1 MASRVGATVAAASAV
16 AVLLGVPVST
26 AAPVLRLIPYASG
39 FTLPIGFFQDP
50 TDSRVQFVLQQGGV
64 VRTLVNGAVQPTPF
78 LDMTGIITSG
88 GERGLLG
95 LAFPPDA
102 ATSGRLYVD
111 YTNLNGDTVVARLK
125 RSANPLVVD
134 RSTLF
139 PMTWS
144 TGAAFIAQPFANHN
158 GGNIAF
164 GPDGYL
170 YIGMGDGGSGDDP
183 MNNAQNPASLLGKI
197 LRIDASVGDGDAKGF
212 RVPADNPFVSNAA
225 FRPEIWDIGVR
236 NPWRF
241 SFDDIAR
248 GGTGALII
256 GDVGQNA
263 WEEIDYEPRG
273 SGGENYG
280 WRNREG
286 ANAYIGTIPPTFL
299 PMTDPIYQYDHTVGN
314 SITGGFLYRGSAMP
328 TMRGRYFFAD
338 YVRSRIWSAAVTVN
352 GTTQAAT
359 ISDVVEHT
367 NNLQSNI
374 GTGNIST
381 FGLNS
386 AGELFVVDYAR
397 GVVHRFTQVPSAPTG
412 LRIIR

>member
-1 MASRVGATVAAASAV
+1 
-16 AVLLGVPVST
+16 
-26 AAPVLRLIPYASG
+26 
-39 FTLPIGFFQDP
+39 
-50 TDSRVQFVLQQGGV
+50 
-64 VRTLVNGAVQPTPF
+64 VQPTPF
-78 LDMTGIITSG
+78 LDMSGIITSG
-88 GERGLLG
+88 GERGVLG

-102 ATSGRLYVD
+102 ATSGRLYIN

-144 TGAAFIAQPFANHN
+144 TGGAFIAQPFANHN
-158 GGNIAF
+158 GGNIVF

-183 MNNAQNPASLLGKI
+183 MNNAQNPSSLLGKI
-197 LRIDASVGDGDAKGF
+197 LRIDVSVADGDAKGF

-256 GDVGQNA
+256 ADVGQGA
-263 WEEIDYEPRG
+263 WEEVDYEPRG
-273 SGGENYG
+273 RGGRNYG

-286 ANAYIGTIPPTFL
+286 AHAYIGTIAPTFL
-299 PMTDPIYQYDHTVGN
+299 PMTDPIYQYDHSVGN
-314 SITGGFLYRGSAMP
+314 SITGGFLYRGGAMP

-352 GTTQAAT
+352 GTTQDAT
-359 ISDVVEHT
+359 ISDVVELT

-397 GVVHRFTQVPSAPTG
+397 GVVHRFVQVPGAPAN